1 MTGEGATP
9 QGPGSHVLCG
19 RNSGR
24 GAAAGTGGTRLS
36 ACRVAGGTA
45 GGRAQGW
52 LAPQCVS
59 ARALGRTIERLCVR
73 MWNPYNGGRET
84 PGPQSTRGAR
94 HSPRAGDRLGRG
106 GASSPSHPPSSSP
119 PQGRPLYQSDVNV
132 AQRHPE
138 FRGTQSDVYQAP
150 GSPTAQSS
158 GHVKSPA
165 RCVCV
170 QRGPGRLGLRCP
182 RRRPPAHEHL
192 PGPRSVATSRIAVTA
207 NVG

>member
-45 GGRAQGW
+45 GGRAQGR

-84 PGPQSTRGAR
+84 PGPQSAR
-94 HSPRAGDRLGRG
+94 SPAQPEGGRPTGQGRG
-106 GASSPSHPPSSSP
+106 LLTQPPALLKPSSGPSALP
-119 PQGRPLYQSDVNV
+119 V
-132 AQRHPE
+132 
-138 FRGTQSDVYQAP
+138 
-150 GSPTAQSS
+150 
-158 GHVKSPA
+158 
-165 RCVCV
+165 RC
-170 QRGPGRLGLRCP
+170 
-182 RRRPPAHEHL
+182 
-192 PGPRSVATSRIAVTA
+192 
-207 NVG
+207 